1 MATLTRQ
8 RVESNPM
15 LSTAPVVGVGGSSSK
30 GGTTTPW
37 ETVDKRSL
45 RGDWA
50 VEGGKKVW
58 KVEGDDGVY
67 HVGYERDVLDL

>member
-1 MATLTRQ
+1 
-8 RVESNPM
+8 M
-15 LSTAPVVGVGGSSSK
+15 LSTAPAVGAGGSSTK
-30 GGTTTPW
+30 GTTTTPW

-45 RGDWA
+45 EGSWV

-58 KVEGDDGVY
+58 KSGGQGGVY